1 MKISKVNKSK
11 KLEFNCIQTMGGRAT
26 ALGVWGHLQGLWTT
40 PRVETEEKC
49 CPLPSPTP
57 AAWLARPPSLPSGV
71 AGKWCHRPGPSQ
83 QQPAQQP
90 AASLVSR
97 SFPSSRRRCSVLH
110 TTAGLFRALRHP
122 GCFLLLP
129 VLVTH
134 PGLLLQVQGPVRP
147 LGGNELPPP
156 RPALSWLPAI

>member
-1 MKISKVNKSK
+1 MGFGDTSKASGQLPEWRQKKSAVR
-11 KLEFNCIQTMGGRAT
+11 CPPP
-26 ALGVWGHLQGLWTT
+26 HLLRGL
-40 PRVETEEKC
+40 PG
-49 CPLPSPTP
+49 L
-57 AAWLARPPSLPSGV
+57 PPSLPGV
-71 AGKWCHRPGPSQ
+71 AGKWCHRPGSSQ

-110 TTAGLFRALRHP
+110 TAAGLFRALRHP